1 MKTSEFREI
10 IYDKDTDTGIVT
22 VTLNIPQR
30 KNAMSN
36 YTFLELF
43 YAVDALEK
51 DETAYAMIITGAK
64 APDNHDPAKE
74 SFSSG
79 GYFNPNAM
87 EGIPQELV
95 QEIDTTDIAQ
105 KKLTVKFWECEK
117 PVVAAI
123 NGLSIGAGFTLPLG
137 CADLIYA
144 SEHAWMR
151 LPFVRLGIVPEFG
164 SAYLLPRMLGFQKAK
179 EIMYFGETFTA
190 QEAFDMGLINKVVPH
205 DKLLTYTREQI
216 LKLVPPGG
224 PSLAISLC
232 KRTLHKP
239 HLDDLRQSLDLEN
252 EGLNKAVTTN
262 DFMEAIMARGQKREP
277 VFKGQ

>member
-1 MKTSEFREI
+1 MKPEEFLEI
-10 IYDKDTDTGIVT
+10 IYDKDPENGIVT
-22 VTLNIPQR
+22 VTLNVPRR

-51 DETAYAMIITGAK
+51 DDAAYAMIVTGARD
-64 APDNHDPAKE
+64 PENDNPRKE

-87 EGIPQELV
+87 QGIPEERV
-95 QEIDTTDIAQ
+95 KEIDTTDIAQ
-105 KKLTVKFWECEK
+105 KKLTLKFWQCEK
-117 PVVAAI
+117 PVIAAI
-123 NGLSIGAGFTLPLG
+123 NGLAIGAGFTLPLG

-151 LPFVRLGIVPEFG
+151 LPFVRIGIVPEFG
-164 SAYLLPRMLGFQKAK
+164 SAYLLPRLIGFQKAK

-190 QEAFDMGLINKVVPH
+190 QEALELGLINNVLPH
-205 DKLLTYTREQI
+205 DTLLPYAKEQA

-224 PSLAISLC
+224 PSLAIGLC
-232 KRTLHKP
+232 KRALHLP
-239 HLDDLRQSLDLEN
+239 YLESLSRSLDMEN
-252 EGLNKAVTTN
+252 EGLNKAVTTG
-262 DFMEAIMARGQKREP
+262 DFMEAIMARSQKREP